1 MKMNCLCGMV
11 NHSRMFSFI
20 SSWNNCQKFSPLRI
34 SNVLQ
39 AVSEPAQNLSSD
51 FVERSYTVVIIATPR
66 HHKVERMRGQEMRA
80 MWACLTISTFL
91 RKGCTFDLMKV
102 VTWHSLEILSGVQV
116 LAWNVILQ
124 TSYEVAVWI

>member
-1 MKMNCLCGMV
+1 MMKMNCFCGMV
-11 NHSRMFSFI
+11 NHSRMFSLI

-39 AVSEPAQNLSSD
+39 AVFEPAQNLSSD

-102 VTWHSLEILSGVQV
+102 VT
-116 LAWNVILQ
+116 
-124 TSYEVAVWI
+124 